1 MTVPVIR
8 PLSER
13 RTGGVR
19 IEGLSSI
26 GEPGRAVLTA
36 LERMRRSLPLAS
48 RADLMELLDGGCLSM
63 PEVEENLADLARL
76 NRLPGGVSASIAGMR
91 RLIDRGG
98 PAHVIDVGTGQ
109 ADIPLAFANEGWQ
122 VTAVDA
128 NPEVL
133 GIARRATSQEP
144 RVTIVAAGAH
154 ALPFPDDAF
163 DVAHGSLLMHHL
175 DPSDAISALRE
186 MRRVARRGVVIN
198 DLRRGL
204 LPLAATAV
212 SVMALGRSGVTR
224 ADGVASARRAYT
236 LPELDRLIAEAE
248 LRVTWRSTP
257 WMPRVVTVATGAAT

>member
-1 MTVPVIR
+1 M
-8 PLSER
+8 
-13 RTGGVR
+13 
-19 IEGLSSI
+19 
-26 GEPGRAVLTA
+26 LTA
-36 LERMRRSLPLAS
+36 LERVRRSLPLAS
-48 RADLMELLDGGCLSM
+48 RADLMELLDGGCLSL
-63 PEVEENLADLARL
+63 PDVEENLADLARL
-76 NRLPGGVSASIAGMR
+76 NRLPGGVSASIVGVC

-109 ADIPLAFANEGWQ
+109 ADIPLAFAKEGWQ
-122 VTAVDA
+122 VSAVDA

-133 GIARRATSQEP
+133 GIARRATAQES
-144 RVTIVAAGAH
+144 RIVVVEADAH

-163 DVAHGSLLMHHL
+163 DVAHGSLLIHHL

-198 DLRRGL
+198 DLRRGMF
-204 LPLAATAV
+204 PLAATAV

-236 LPELDRLIAEAE
+236 LPELDRLLVDAG

-257 WMPRVVTVATGAAT
+257 WMPRVVTVATRIQT